1 MSATLVHPS
10 ALVDPSAVLGSG
22 VEVGPWTIIG
32 PHVQVGDHC
41 RIGARSTLQQHVRL
55 GERVQLGIGVHLGG
69 DPQDMKYRGEETWVD
84 IGPHTIIREYS
95 TVNRGTTATGHTSV
109 GAHCFLMTYVH
120 VAHDC
125 HLGDHVTIANGTQM
139 AGHVTVQDHA
149 IISGLNAIHQFVT
162 IGAYSF
168 VGGASRVNQ
177 DVPPFTKAV
186 GSPIE
191 LYGLNAVLLQRL
203 GFPAET
209 MVALKRA
216 YRIVFNSDLSLSRA
230 VARAREEV
238 PPLPEVERFL
248 NFVANA
254 GRGVPA

>member
-1 MSATLVHPS
+1 MTATRIHPS
-10 ALVDPSAVLGSG
+10 ALVDPGAVLGTG
-22 VEVGPWTIIG
+22 VDVGPWTIVG
-32 PHVQVGDHC
+32 PHVEVGDGC
-41 RIGARSTLQQHVRL
+41 RIGARCTLQQHVRL
-55 GERVQLGIGVHLGG
+55 GEGVQLGVGVHLGG
-69 DPQDMKYRGEETWVD
+69 DPQDLKYRGEETWCE
-84 IGPHTIIREYS
+84 IGAHTIIREYS

-149 IISGLNAIHQFVT
+149 VISGLNAIHQFVT

-168 VGGASRVNQ
+168 VGGGSRVNQ

-191 LYGLNAVLLQRL
+191 LYGLNAVLMQRL

-248 NFVANA
+248 SFVANA

>member
-1 MSATLVHPS
+1 MTATRVHPS
-10 ALVDPSAVLGSG
+10 ALVDPGARLGAD
-22 VEVGPWTIIG
+22 VEVGPWCIIG
-32 PHVQVGDHC
+32 PNVEVGDGC
-41 RIGARSTLQQHVRL
+41 RIGARSTLQQNVRL
-55 GERVQLGIGVHLGG
+55 AEGVRVGEGVHLGG
-69 DPQDMKYRGEETWVD
+69 DPQDMKYRGEETWVE

-95 TVNRGTTATGHTSV
+95 TVNRGTTATGYTRV

-149 IISGLNAIHQFVT
+149 VISGLNAIHQFVT

-177 DVPPFTKAV
+177 DVPPYTKAV

-191 LYGLNAVLLQRL
+191 LYGLNTVLLQRL
-203 GFPAET
+203 GFSAEA
-209 MVALKRA
+209 MAALKRA
-216 YRIVFNSDLSLSRA
+216 YRIVFNSDLSVSRA
-230 VARAREEV
+230 IVRAREEV
-238 PPLPEVERFL
+238 PPLPEVELFL
-248 NFVANA
+248 SFVANA

>member
-1 MSATLVHPS
+1 LPG
-10 ALVDPSAVLGSG
+10 DRIG
-22 VEVGPWTIIG
+22 EVGA
-32 PHVQVGDHC
+32 QERDEM
-41 RIGARSTLQQHVRL
+41 RDFVRL
-55 GERVQLGIGVHLGG
+55 DEASDRH
-69 DPQDMKYRGEETWVD
+69 P
-84 IGPHTIIREYS
+84 P
-95 TVNRGTTATGHTSV
+95 
-109 GAHCFLMTYVH
+109 
-120 VAHDC
+120 C

-149 IISGLNAIHQFVT
+149 VISGLNAIHQFVT

-191 LYGLNAVLLQRL
+191 LYGLNAVLMQRL

-248 NFVANA
+248 SFVSNA